1 LPKLLSGLFAFV
13 FIFLYVAII
22 CGYYLINQKMLS
34 RIYAQ
39 RIVDRFHAV
48 KL

>member
-1 LPKLLSGLFAFV
+1 
-13 FIFLYVAII
+13 
-22 CGYYLINQKMLS
+22 MLS